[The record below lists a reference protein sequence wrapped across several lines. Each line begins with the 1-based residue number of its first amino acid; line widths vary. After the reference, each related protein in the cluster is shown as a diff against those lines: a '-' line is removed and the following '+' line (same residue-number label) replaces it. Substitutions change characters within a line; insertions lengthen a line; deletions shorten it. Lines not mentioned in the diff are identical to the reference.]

1 MPGLQHL
8 DRHYCSIFDCEG
20 PFPRN
25 VKSRQR
31 ICVAALMTLRAGSC
45 TIKLFEPQNLEKF
58 YTAHDLVQDDQIFIF
73 QSLRAL
79 VSGFQSVASFLLEV
93 DAT

>member
-25 VKSRQR
+25 VKM
-31 ICVAALMTLRAGSC
+31 ICVAALNDAFGGLVQ
-45 TIKLFEPQNLEKF
+45 IKLFEPQNPEKSTQHMTLF
-58 YTAHDLVQDDQIFIF
+58 KDYQIFIF
-73 QSLRAL
+73 QNLRAL
-79 VSGFQSVASFLLEV
+79 VSGF
-93 DAT
+93 